1 MPEPL
6 LHICPHT
13 YSHCSLGQRWTHPK
27 TQPSSKNTAQ
37 RLLSLKFL
45 HTVEPPHSDSWIDG
59 HKPKLIHN
67 QALKLYSETTDVCL
81 HIYCLKQKL
90 GKKDKELSLRRLLF
104 VEVEKPLLAH
114 FWDRVFVTQASLKL
128 REVFLSQ
135 PPKFWDYKHVLLCP
149 VRKSLINNF
158 GWLSG

>member
-37 RLLSLKFL
+37 RLAELEVSA
-45 HTVEPPHSDSWIDG
+45 HSGASTFGSWIDG

-67 QALKLYSETTDVCL
+67 QALKLYSETIAVCL
-81 HIYCLKQKL
+81 YIYCLKQNL
-90 GKKDKELSLRRLLF
+90 GKYDKELSLRRLLF
-104 VEVEKPLLAH
+104 AEVENPWLAH
-114 FWDRVFVTQASLKL
+114 FWDTVFVTQASLKL
-128 REVFLSQ
+128 REVFLSS
-135 PPKFWDYKHVLLCP
+135 PTKFWDYKHVLLCP